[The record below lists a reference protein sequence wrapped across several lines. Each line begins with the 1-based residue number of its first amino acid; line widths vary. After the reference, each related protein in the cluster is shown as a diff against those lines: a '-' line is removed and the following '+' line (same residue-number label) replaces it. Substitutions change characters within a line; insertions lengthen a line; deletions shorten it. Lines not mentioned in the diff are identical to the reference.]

1 MAVGCSSQSVKLNI
15 VVLQRCVQQDAV
27 AAART
32 AAEAAAASGTSSTSR
47 RGPKRPINSFWVS
60 KEPFAGRGGYK
71 KRCLLA
77 VEKGAVLGSRVR
89 VYRPQTGANDYDRD
103 RLQGLYERIKPQ
115 DVKEMWENDFRAA
128 GAEDIRYTATT
139 ADSANV
145 AVAAAAVAIV

>member
-1 MAVGCSSQSVKLNI
+1 MTCKSV
-15 VVLQRCVQQDAV
+15 VVLQRCVKQDAV

-32 AAEAAAASGTSSTSR
+32 AAEAAAASGTSTTASR

-103 RLQGLYERIKPQ
+103 RLQGLYERMKPQ
-115 DVKEMWENDFRAA
+115 DVKEMWENDFRAD
-128 GAEDIRYTATT
+128 GAEDIRYYYYYLCY
-139 ADSANV
+139 
-145 AVAAAAVAIV
+145 